1 MPGNTT
7 VTGKA
12 QAMDPTSGH
21 VTTYSE
27 VRCRAVG
34 VVRVRVALFGVSKYM
49 CSWYQN
55 VTLLFQDVV
64 YVQVLKLK
72 GIKIFMPFTRLLAGM
87 EVCELC

>member
-55 VTLLFQDVV
+55 VMYIIVS
-64 YVQVLKLK
+64 
-72 GIKIFMPFTRLLAGM
+72 GCG
-87 EVCELC
+87 VCASAQAERDKDIHALHQTACRHGGL